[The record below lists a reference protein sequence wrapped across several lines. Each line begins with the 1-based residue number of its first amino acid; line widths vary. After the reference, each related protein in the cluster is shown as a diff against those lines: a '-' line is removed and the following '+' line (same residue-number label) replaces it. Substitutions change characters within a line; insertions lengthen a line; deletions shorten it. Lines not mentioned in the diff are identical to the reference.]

1 MGGYLN
7 RLYDPIFEGLLV
19 HSNPR
24 LIKTI
29 SESLMDKK
37 DYIIRQLGRTKH
49 KKYESYVVSR
59 IFHLLDD
66 LDIKFITQQ
75 YVSRPEGRALT
86 DLYFPQIQLHVEVD
100 EEHHKSNVE
109 DDRIREADIVNAT
122 GHEVVGID
130 VSTSIEQIN
139 DDISNLVGIIR
150 TKVDRLKGKNLWV
163 PWDLDSEF
171 DSITYIRRGYID
183 ISDNVAFKRI
193 KDACNCFGHDYKGY
207 QKAGASHPD
216 SEILLWFPKL
226 FPNDDWI
233 NEITDDENTIYE
245 RNTDDEISDE
255 HVSSV
260 LTQKKGEKHKRI
272 VFAKVKGTL
281 GDVLYRFRGLYKLDV
296 DESNPEVGLVWNRS
310 ETRVVTY
317 LNLSSG
323 AL

>member
-1 MGGYLN
+1 MGRLLFCVCTQMHHQAYCDPGQEVFSEIICKSMGGYLN

-139 DDISNLVGIIR
+139 DSLM
-150 TKVDRLKGKNLWV
+150 
-163 PWDLDSEF
+163 P
-171 DSITYIRRGYID
+171 
-183 ISDNVAFKRI
+183 
-193 KDACNCFGHDYKGY
+193 
-207 QKAGASHPD
+207 
-216 SEILLWFPKL
+216 
-226 FPNDDWI
+226 
-233 NEITDDENTIYE
+233 
-245 RNTDDEISDE
+245 
-255 HVSSV
+255 
-260 LTQKKGEKHKRI
+260 
-272 VFAKVKGTL
+272 TL
-281 GDVLYRFRGLYKLDV
+281 
-296 DESNPEVGLVWNRS
+296 
-310 ETRVVTY
+310 
-317 LNLSSG
+317 
-323 AL
+323 